1 MAAPSL
7 TVARQRVDNY
17 AAGFLKAGAQ
27 AVIADGHRGPED
39 YIRALFTTK
48 QSIAS
53 LWRNQPNFHGHE
65 SSFASSRTPGATA
78 YMDPDTTTGGY
89 YRSMVAQPGLTS
101 DDVTGAS
108 GAGTTDDPSN
118 LIVPGNA
125 QVVGDGA
132 QLFDDATLDPA
143 GLAVAGTVASGARM
157 RVLAEAPAD
166 PVTGATP
173 VQVQGIDDPDL
184 TGWMDASA
192 LVPKDSTA
200 PALWNVA
207 ASTRISPNGDGRS
220 DSASLTARVS
230 ETADWRFRI
239 KAPGGA
245 TIVDRTGHGTA
256 VDLSWD
262 ALTGGAAVADGA
274 YTWSLQAT
282 DTWENGPTTKTG
294 TITVDTKAPS
304 LTAVTPPAQRG
315 ALDLAQWRPRQGIDD
330 LGDDDERDRLAPAQG
345 GRSRRCHRPE
355 HDVQRQGRGQRDG
368 HLGRA
373 RTSHGAVVP
382 DGTYKITLTPRDT
395 AGTDGKAVTR
405 SLVVDTSLGD
415 VDASKTLFFPQDGD
429 GLAKTTTL
437 RFTLTRP
444 AVVTWTLVDA
454 DGRRRAD
461 PPRRRVAPGGPGHP
475 RLRRQASGRHLPAAW
490 RLSIDRHARR
500 GWPLPSSASTGP
512 SRCGPSSRPRRTRRP
527 AAARRSRS
535 TPPRPRPS
543 RATRG
548 SMSPSRARRPGA
560 SRPDQGLDGQVQ
572 GDPDDQDRR
581 RPPAPSGSA

>member
-1 MAAPSL
+1 
-7 TVARQRVDNY
+7 
-17 AAGFLKAGAQ
+17 
-27 AVIADGHRGPED
+27 
-39 YIRALFTTK
+39 
-48 QSIAS
+48 
-53 LWRNQPNFHGHE
+53 
-65 SSFASSRTPGATA
+65 
-78 YMDPDTTTGGY
+78 MDPDTTTGGY

-101 DDVTGAS
+101 DDVTEAS

-166 PVTGATP
+166 PVSGATP

-192 LVPKDSTA
+192 LVPKDSAA

-294 TITVDTKAPS
+294 TITVDTKAPN
-304 LTAVTPPAQRG
+304 LAAVTPPSSEVRWISPNG
-315 ALDLAQWRPRQGIDD
+315 DLAKESMTWATTMSETGS
-330 LGDDDERDRLAPAQG
+330 LRLKVADPDGVTVRSTTFSAKG
-345 GRSRRCHRPE
+345 GASATATW
-355 HDVQRQGRGQRDG
+355 DG
-368 HLGRA
+368 KD
-373 RTSHGAVVP
+373 SDGAVVP

-415 VDASKTLFFPQDGD
+415 VDATKTLFFPQDGD

-454 DGRRRAD
+454 DGDVAMTLLDGASLPAGQVTRVFDGKLPDGTYLPRGAYRSTVTLAGDSAPVISQYRTITLRAFIPTASD
-461 PPRRRVAPGGPGHP
+461 TTPGRGQKVTIYATSAETLSGNPRVYVTQPGKATWSVATSKVSTCKYKATLTIKTGG
-475 RLRRQASGRHLPAAW
+475 ASGTIRFRVTGTDTGDGKQSADLSLP
-490 RLSIDRHARR
+490 LH
-500 GWPLPSSASTGP
+500 
-512 SRCGPSSRPRRTRRP
+512 
-527 AAARRSRS
+527 
-535 TPPRPRPS
+535 
-543 RATRG
+543 
-548 SMSPSRARRPGA
+548 
-560 SRPDQGLDGQVQ
+560 
-572 GDPDDQDRR
+572 
-581 RPPAPSGSA
+581 